1 MKNVYTN
8 MCMVMDGEKILV
20 LNRVKKDWPGLTFP
34 GGHVEAGELFSESVI
49 REMKEETGLTIED
62 PKYMGK
68 IVWPLPDKKI
78 NDVALLYRTSK
89 FKGEVLAS
97 KEGEVFFIKKSELS
111 NYEHSLDFD
120 KVLAIMF
127 KD

>member
-1 MKNVYTN
+1 

-68 IVWPLPDKKI
+68 IVWPLPDKGI